1 MKTLIGFFTG
11 GNLKLIVAG
20 VVIAAFGIMRL
31 QINRKNKKIVK
42 LQEEVINYARTDS
55 ISRAEKDS
63 CEALRFTME
72 RNYQLQVIK
81 LTQAAKKY
89 ENRAVYAEAQNTAL
103 KNNGACKYATEIK
116 VGPFLNKRKGL
127 IYTSEPCR
135 GDTVWLD

>member
-1 MKTLIGFFTG
+1 MKTLIGLFTG

-55 ISRAEKDS
+55 TSRAQKDS

-81 LTQAAKKY
+81 LTQEAKKY
-89 ENRAVYAEAQNTAL
+89 KERAVYAEGVVSEYRNGGCSQMIIIDKFL
-103 KNNGACKYATEIK
+103 KK
-116 VGPFLNKRKGL
+116 P
-127 IYTSEPCR
+127 
-135 GDTVWLD
+135 DTTYRWVDRCPY